1 MLRTHRSDS
10 TKEKGAAIVEMALVA
25 PFLLMVLLGIIEF
38 GWTFSQFQDVRH
50 GAREAARLAAVDAGT
65 DAAMTAIVCGQM
77 EVSSG
82 HTITFDLSGGA
93 EIGDIAQVTVVAPL
107 NLITNFF
114 LFDAML
120 PATLTSEIEF
130 RLEQPATN
138 WNGATTSC

>member
-1 MLRTHRSDS
+1 MLRTHRTDPD
-10 TKEKGAAIVEMALVA
+10 KEKGAAIVEMALVA

-65 DAAMTAIVCGQM
+65 DAAMTATVCGQM

-82 HTITFDLSGGA
+82 HTVTFDLPAGS
-93 EIGDIAQVTVVAPL
+93 EIGDIAEVAVTAPL
-107 NLITNFF
+107 NLLTNFG

-120 PATLTSEIEF
+120 PNTLTSEIEF

-138 WNGATTSC
+138 WSGATTAC